1 MLEVFLHLIYNQR
14 CRIYNTMNDSKTLE
28 FLRYKLGLRNSKYNI
43 CASLFFFCLQSFS
56 LIFREVKLRSVEESI
71 CTNYSRWEVLILD
84 VGTFID
90 MDNDIEKT
98 FEFPL
103 LPKEFIFTNQ

>member
-1 MLEVFLHLIYNQR
+1 
-14 CRIYNTMNDSKTLE
+14 
-28 FLRYKLGLRNSKYNI
+28 
-43 CASLFFFCLQSFS
+43 
-56 LIFREVKLRSVEESI
+56 
-71 CTNYSRWEVLILD
+71 LILD